1 MIIHQTKIV
10 QTPKAA
16 VIPNKTVKEMIHQTQ
31 MIKLTKMIN
40 KKTTEMTLETKKIK
54 ILKIL

>member
-10 QTPKAA
+10 QTPKAV